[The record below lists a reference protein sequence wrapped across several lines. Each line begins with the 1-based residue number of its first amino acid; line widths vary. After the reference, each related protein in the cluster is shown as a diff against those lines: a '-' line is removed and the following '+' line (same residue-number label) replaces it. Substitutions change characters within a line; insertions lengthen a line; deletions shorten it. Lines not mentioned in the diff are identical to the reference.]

1 MAESYEPTKGMKEEA
16 ERAIAWKD
24 EGHAGGTRIGLIR
37 ARQIIRGENLSRD
50 TVMRMFSFFSRH
62 EKNKKAEGFFPGEDG
77 YPSASRVAWGLWGGD
92 AGFTWS
98 SAIREQIINEAKKQG
113 YTMQPIARLQTIKRS
128 MDEDYHEDET
138 YSQNDIWNVIVS
150 TPEIDRYGTIIEPSG
165 IDYTAYMSNPVV
177 LAQHGADKFP
187 VGKCLSLQ
195 LVEGNLEAQIQ
206 VECIT
211 EEGKNLNS
219 LIGAGF
225 VNAVSVGILP
235 KTTEERTIGEDKV
248 KAFTKSEL
256 IEFSIVSVPANR
268 GALIKRDFKQLIQ
281 DSIQKYKEE
290 KRMLTPEIEQK
301 IQDELLPAIE
311 EAVLTELTNLGFSQE
326 EATSAVENMLSVGAE
341 ALVDALRGGEG
352 LPDNQVVEPEAGEV
366 VTESVESEASE
377 DDEDEMDKDEEEEDV
392 PVQQSAEATEQR
404 IGKKIAARTEAQI
417 EEGLSM
423 IKRGYRMI
431 SLIRGKQHKNKMGSS
446 LNPKNQAKHKIPD
459 PVPFSYKAPV
469 QKSNDIAPEMPVE
482 KTTKELLELI

>member
-1 MAESYEPTKGMKEEA
+1 MKEEA
-16 ERAIAWKD
+16 KRAIAWKE
-24 EGHAGGTRIGLIR
+24 EGHKGGTRIGLVR
-37 ARQIIRGENLSRD
+37 ARQIMRGENLSRD

-98 SAIREQIINEAKKQG
+98 AAIRERIINEAKKRG
-113 YTMQPIARLQTIKRS
+113 ANMQPIERLQTLQRN
-128 MDEDYHEDET
+128 MDEDYHEDDE
-138 YSQNDIWNVIVS
+138 YSKNDIWNVIVS

-187 VGKCLSLQ
+187 VGKCLSMQ
-195 LVEGNLEAQIQ
+195 LINGNLEATIQ

-219 LIGAGF
+219 LIAAGF

-235 KTTEERTIGEDKV
+235 KETEERTIGEDKIKV
-248 KAFTKSEL
+248 FTKSEM

-268 GALIKRDFKQLIQ
+268 GALIKRDFKKIIQ

-301 IQDELLPAIE
+301 IQDELLPAVE
-311 EAVLTELTNLGFSQE
+311 EAILTELTNLGFSQE
-326 EATSAVENMLSVGAE
+326 EAASAVENMLEIGAE
-341 ALVDALRGGEG
+341 ALFNALRGGEG
-352 LPDNQVVEPEAGEV
+352 LPDNPEVEPEAGESEV
-366 VTESVESEASE
+366 ETVTESADAEIRAEETTADEEVDSEKE
-377 DDEDEMDKDEEEEDV
+377 DDLDEEDAPEETKAGY
-392 PVQQSAEATEQR
+392 SANEVR
-404 IGKKIAARTEAQI
+404 VGKKIAARTELQI
-417 EEGLSM
+417 AEGLQM
-423 IKRGYRMI
+423 IKQGYRI
-431 SLIRGKQHKNKMGSS
+431 INGVTKGAQGPGIGQTSKDRVPTKPKQRAFEIK
-446 LNPKNQAKHKIPD
+446 LNT
-459 PVPFSYKAPV
+459 PVS
-469 QKSNDIAPEMPVE
+469 